1 MSAAAFNIA
10 QYAIEKKVV
19 TIVMTLVMLVGG
31 AVSYQELSRLED
43 PEYTIKEALV
53 ITNYPGASPEEVE
66 LEVTEVLEK
75 EIQRMG
81 QVKEIRSLSQ
91 PGQSII
97 TVEMKDSYDR
107 FDLPAVWKELRN
119 KVSDAQ
125 KNLPPGAY
133 ASVVRD
139 DYGDV
144 FGVVYAVTGDGFS
157 SKEIYEHAKFLQREL
172 SLSRDVAKVELWGEQ
187 KEAIYVEFSRE
198 KLATLGISQD
208 EVYRK
213 LSQQNAIE
221 PAGSVRVGRD
231 YVRIDSRSG
240 IGKVEDIGAMILREG
255 SQAGQEANLIYLRD
269 VAKVTREDVSPA
281 TRLLRFNGEPAVALA
296 ISTVSGGNVLRL
308 GDAVEERLHQ
318 LQSQAPVGLEVTP
331 VAFQPDVVRK
341 AINGFIN
348 SLVQALVIVIVVL
361 LLFMGL
367 RAGLIIGGVLVI
379 TVIATF
385 ILMRINDVALER
397 ISLGALI
404 IALGMLV
411 DNAIVITEG
420 MMVRIQSG
428 VDRLRAAKE
437 AVGQTLWPLLGAT
450 LIAVLAFAAIGT
462 SEDSTGEFCG
472 SLFKVMMY
480 SLLLSWITAITVT
493 PLLCY
498 WFIPAQSDAPAGSD
512 ETSKGPYDAKLFRV
526 YRGIL
531 EFCLHRRWLT
541 IGVMLVLLVLAI
553 IGFGQLKNSFF
564 PKSTLPKFVVH
575 YWLPEGSDIRQT
587 SADLEAIE
595 QFVLE
600 DQRVTQVSTFVGGGA
615 PRFMLTYPVEKD
627 NSSYGVMLIDVEDHR
642 TIPALSAHIAEHI
655 QGQYPDAQPKIQRL
669 NLGPSPNSS
678 YEVKFTGPDALV
690 LRQLSEQVKTL
701 LRDAGAVAIKDDWR
715 ERVKVVRPVYEEYQ
729 AQFAGID
736 RADLNEALETNF
748 SGTRVGVFRE
758 SDELIPIYSRAPEE
772 ERKDVAQ
779 IGNIQIWSPGTR
791 STIQIQQV
799 VSQFKT
805 GWEDARI
812 QRLNR
817 KRTITVGGEP
827 PEGELPSELFERM
840 KPQILAMN
848 IPVGYEMSWGGEF
861 QSSSDAQGAL
871 AGGIPAM
878 AALMVL
884 ITIVLFNSLK
894 QPLIIWLV
902 VPLSVIGV
910 SAGLLITDQ
919 PFGFMSLLGFLSL
932 SGMLIKNAIVLLDQI
947 NLELADND
955 NAWDAVIQAAMSR
968 CRPVMM
974 AAGTTVLGMM
984 PLLLDDFFIGMA
996 VTIMSGLTFAS
1007 ILTLVV
1013 VPVLYVL
1020 FFRIE
1025 QQPESEPQSRL
1036 RSQIQT

>member
-1 MSAAAFNIA
+1 MSATSFNIA

-19 TIVMTLVMLVGG
+19 TLVMTLVMLVGG

-43 PEYTIKEALV
+43 PEYTIKQALV

-75 EIQRMG
+75 EIQRMA
-81 QVKEIRSLSQ
+81 QVKEISSLSQ
-91 PGQSII
+91 AGQSII

-107 FDLPAVWKELRN
+107 FDLPPVWKELRN

-125 KNLPPGAY
+125 NDLPPGSY
-133 ASVVRD
+133 PSVVRD

-172 SLSRDVAKVELWGEQ
+172 SLATDVAKVELWGEQ
-187 KEAIYVEFSRE
+187 QEAIYVEFSRE

-208 EVYRK
+208 EVYLK

-269 VAKVTREDVSPA
+269 VAKVTREDISPA
-281 TRLLRFNGEPAVALA
+281 QRMLRVNGKPAVALA
-296 ISTVSGGNVLRL
+296 ISTISGGNVLRL
-308 GDAVEERLHQ
+308 GDAVEKRLQ
-318 LQSQAPVGLEVTP
+318 ELQSQAPVGLEVSHIS
-331 VAFQPDVVRK
+331 FQPDSVKK
-341 AINGFIN
+341 AITGFIS
-348 SLVQALVIVIVVL
+348 SLLQALIIVIVVL
-361 LLFMGL
+361 LIFMGL
-367 RAGLIIGGVLVI
+367 RAGLIIGAVLLI

-385 ILMRINDVALER
+385 ILMRLNDVALER

-420 MMVRIQSG
+420 MMVRIEAGMQ
-428 VDRLRAAKE
+428 RLRAARE

-480 SLLLSWITAITVT
+480 SLMLSWVTAITIT

-498 WFIPAQSDAPAGSD
+498 WLIPAAADSDESKSTTASD
-512 ETSKGPYDAKLFRV
+512 ETSEGAYDGKIFQL
-526 YRGIL
+526 YRAIL
-531 EFCLHRRWLT
+531 EFSLHRRWLT
-541 IGVMLVLLVLAI
+541 VIVMVVLLALAVV
-553 IGFGQLKNSFF
+553 GFGQLKNSFF
-564 PKSTLPKFVVH
+564 PKSTLPKFLVH

-587 SADLEAIE
+587 SADLAAIE
-595 QFVLE
+595 AFILA
-600 DQRVTQVSTFVGGGA
+600 DPRVTQVSSFVGAGA
-615 PRFMLTYPVEKD
+615 PRFMLTYVVEKD
-627 NSSYGVMLIDVEDHR
+627 NPSYGVMLVDVEDYND
-642 TIPALSAHIAEHI
+642 IPALSEEFAEYIRTH
-655 QGQYPDAQPKIQRL
+655 YPDAQPKIQRL
-669 NLGPSPNSS
+669 NLGPSPDSS
-678 YEVKFTGPDALV
+678 YEVKFTGPDPLV

-701 LRDAGAVAIKDDWR
+701 LRNAGAVAIKDDWR

-799 VSQFKT
+799 VSEFKT

-812 QRLNR
+812 QRINR

-827 PEGELPSELFERM
+827 ATGELPSQLFERM
-840 KPQILAMN
+840 KPQVLALD
-848 IPVGYEMSWGGEF
+848 IPVGYEMSWGGEYE
-861 QSSSDAQGAL
+861 SSSDAQGAL
-871 AGGIPAM
+871 AGGIPTM

-884 ITIVLFNSLK
+884 ITIILFNSLK

-910 SAGLLITDQ
+910 SAGLLIADQ

-947 NLELADND
+947 SLELDEHD
-955 NAWDAVIQAAMSR
+955 HSWEAVIHASLSR
-968 CRPVMM
+968 FRPVMM
-974 AAGTTVLGMM
+974 AAATTVLGMV
-984 PLLLDDFFIGMA
+984 PLLFDDFFIGMA

-1013 VPVLYVL
+1013 VPVLYVI
-1020 FFRIE
+1020 FFRIDPPPR
-1025 QQPESEPQSRL
+1025 QQ
-1036 RSQIQT
+1036 T